1 LNNLFCMLPN
11 QAQAPIEIP
20 EEDVPQDQLWNALDR
35 GTQLEKIR
43 EILKSH
49 ERIGERI
56 LELRREEGMR
66 LPGGF
71 QVERLV
77 EILEENYGGEKLL
90 DIEIDM
96 MQKGILSPYYNETKT
111 FFFTSVVKELQ
122 KRYYARNGRGRLLE
136 NYLIL
141 KR

>member
-1 LNNLFCMLPN
+1 MNNLFCMLPN

-111 FFFTSVVKELQ
+111 FFFYFRCERITETLLRKEWQGKTSWELP
-122 KRYYARNGRGRLLE
+122 YS
-136 NYLIL
+136 
-141 KR
+141 